1 MVRHPLFFHAT
12 PACGTDATGLPPDC
26 PIALDQTMCLPAK
39 LSRTAGDPGGPVFTP
54 SISDLARA
62 TRDLPGALAG
72 PNVPSPPRYTNHVHV
87 YQQACVGVCMTPL
100 IGRVSD
106 VSSPFFTVSTV
117 TRYVVGILCS
127 VKRLVLSATSSRRPL
142 MCRLPF
148 IACSSILIGVAL

>member
-26 PIALDQTMCLPAK
+26 PIALDRTMCLPAK

-72 PNVPSPPRYTNHVHV
+72 PNVPSPPRCTNHVHV

-106 VSSPFFTVSTV
+106 VSSPFFTVTLIMST
-117 TRYVVGILCS
+117 RW
-127 VKRLVLSATSSRRPL
+127 RLDRSLGFFALSNVLSSLRPPPAGHS
-142 MCRLPF
+142 CVVF
-148 IACSSILIGVAL
+148 HS